1 MFPHSTRR
9 MCYAGQV
16 EKMSIKISTQT
27 HTHTQLMFCSTPN
40 MIMGVRTRILSTRA
54 TRGKMKT
61 VGVLERKS
69 YRRPLQS
76 RNCNWDNNLPH
87 STDHTYPTIRRLL
100 HNALNRRDVDHSKLQ
115 KTIYDVHQTP
125 ALTTYTMKKNIHGR
139 PTQSRQSIGCPSTPS
154 NTTYQI
160 PNKCKP
166 VK

>member
-1 MFPHSTRR
+1 MLALTPSYQIVPSYSTYR
-9 MCYAGQV
+9 MWYVCHV

-87 STDHTYPTIRRLL
+87 STDHTYPTIRRLP
-100 HNALNRRDVDHSKLQ
+100 HNAPNRKDVDYGTLQ
-115 KTIYDVHQTP
+115 KSNIQCVPNPGTD
-125 ALTTYTMKKNIHGR
+125 NIHDE
-139 PTQSRQSIGCPSTPS
+139 
-154 NTTYQI
+154 
-160 PNKCKP
+160 
-166 VK
+166 